1 MVFRWQEKPRGWGHS
16 RPASFLVLMIDRD
29 ESSCAAQIDLSREL
43 CLTPQANCSCQKMSW
58 ERSERRSPYIV
69 TTRCCSNCQVFT
81 PYCQFYYCY
90 FIYLAV
96 PEVGTYILTLTLASP
111 GHIPLSLSSLLLTF
125 SHIDRGKRCKTS
137 ESVLPTAHC
146 SFPFSFQD

>member
-43 CLTPQANCSCQKMSW
+43 CLTPEANCSCQKMSW
-58 ERSERRSPYIV
+58 ERSERTSPYIV
-69 TTRCCSNCQVFT
+69 TARCCSNCQVFT
-81 PYCQFYYCY
+81 PYCQFYYYY

-96 PEVGTYILTLTLASP
+96 PEVGTYILWPWYLQAIFLS
-111 GHIPLSLSSLLLTF
+111 LSLSSLLLTF
-125 SHIDRGKRCKTS
+125 SHIDRRKRRKTS